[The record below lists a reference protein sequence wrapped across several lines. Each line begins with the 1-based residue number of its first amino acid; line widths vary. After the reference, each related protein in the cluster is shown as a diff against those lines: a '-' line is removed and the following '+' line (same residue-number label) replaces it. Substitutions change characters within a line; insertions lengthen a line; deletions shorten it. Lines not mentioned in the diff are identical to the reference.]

1 MFCKQCGKEIPD
13 NSNFCTHCGAS
24 QAVAEPAPQPE
35 AKPQEPQDGP
45 EPRFDYDFTCEDD
58 DLGMVEKGVA
68 SVLGEDE
75 PEEG

>member
-35 AKPQEPQDGP
+35 
-45 EPRFDYDFTCEDD
+45 
-58 DLGMVEKGVA
+58 LVI
-68 SVLGEDE
+68 
-75 PEEG
+75 